1 MTGAYAWRP
10 GLWWLVAFAIL
21 VAGSAYW
28 LRRRPL
34 AAFAGILAAVF
45 FAGALVNELRPP
57 HGDLDTGLLAFA
69 DGRDVVITGH
79 VIKEGNPKPESAGH
93 FQESFDLAAEEAA
106 SAGKRLAVHSHF
118 RVNVYGKAMGD
129 ESGEAGA
136 DEIARHYHYG
146 ERLRVATRL
155 FPPRNFRNPGGFDY
169 RGFLADEGI
178 VALASAKPENIE
190 ALAGFEGYRLELW
203 RTRAYGSIINRL
215 RILWPARQAA
225 LIDALLIG
233 ENEFVGRQLLADFQ
247 RTGTYHVLVISGLKV
262 GILAMFI
269 FWILRRMRIRSL
281 AASVVTIVVTLG
293 YALLTDVGVPVW
305 RATLMLALYLVAKLL
320 YRDRAVLNTIG
331 AAAMALLV
339 VDPSAIFGASYQLS
353 FLCVLII
360 AAIGSPILDRTTR
373 PLISALRSLDAG
385 GYDFALPPRL
395 VQFRL
400 DLRMIAERL
409 QRFVGER
416 LPVFA
421 ISYGGRFLLFG
432 CEFLIIS
439 LVLQAGFALPM
450 AYYFHRATLVSLP
463 ANVLAVPLTE
473 VVMVGAMLA
482 IGASYVSLTISK
494 VPAVIAGVAAQGMAG
509 SVRWLGALRISD
521 ARIPT
526 PGPVVIAACSA
537 GLILAMMLARRRALL
552 ALAGL
557 GALFAS
563 TLWICF
569 VPPRPQFHPGMM
581 EVTAIDVGQGDSIL
595 LVSPQ
600 GKTLL
605 LDAGGVPH
613 WMHSE
618 LDIGE
623 DVVSPYLWS
632 RGFHQLDAVA
642 VSHAH
647 ADHIGGMSA
656 VLANFHPRE
665 LWIGVDTPS
674 PELTKL
680 LNEAKD
686 LHVPVILR
694 KAGDAFEDGG
704 MAFRV
709 LAPARDAISR
719 AWRANDDCLVMTVR
733 YGGTSALLEADA
745 EKETERRMVGEQPEA
760 DLLKVGHHG
769 SATSTI
775 PEFLSAVHPRFAVIS
790 VGTRNVYGHPR
801 RQVLERLADSG
812 VRTYRTDLDGATT
825 FYLDG
830 RSVIPQAEL
839 R

>member
-1 MTGAYAWRP
+1 MYFWRP
-10 GLWWLVAFAIL
+10 GLWWLVASVIFA
-21 VAGSAYW
+21 AASAYW
-28 LRRRPL
+28 VRERPR
-34 AAFAGILAAVF
+34 AGFAGVLVSVF
-45 FAGALVNELRPP
+45 FAGALVTELRPT
-57 HGDLDTGLLAFA
+57 HEGLDTGLLGFA
-69 DGRDVVITGH
+69 DGRDLLITGH
-79 VIKEGNPKPESAGH
+79 IIKQGNPKPESPGR
-93 FQESFDLAAEEAA
+93 FQESFDLAAEEVT
-106 SAGKRLAVHSHF
+106 SAGQRLFIHSQV
-118 RVNVYGKAMGD
+118 RVNVYGKTMGD
-129 ESGEAGA
+129 GSGEAGG
-136 DEIARHYHYG
+136 DETTRHFHYG

-155 FPPRNFRNPGGFDY
+155 FPPRNFRNPGAFDY

-178 VALASAKPENIE
+178 VGLASAKPENIE
-190 ALAGFEGYRLELW
+190 VLPGFEGYRLKLW
-203 RTRAYGSIINRL
+203 RARAYGSILNRIRL
-215 RILWPARQAA
+215 LWPVNQAG

-269 FWILRRMRIRSL
+269 FWTLRRMRIGNL
-281 AASVVTIVVTLG
+281 AASVVAIVVTMG

-320 YRDRAVLNTIG
+320 YRDRSVLNTIG
-331 AAAMALLV
+331 AAAMGLLV
-339 VDPSAIFGASYQLS
+339 ADPSAMFGASYQLS

-373 PLISALRSLDAG
+373 PLISALRNLESA

-409 QRFVGER
+409 RRFVGKR
-416 LPVFA
+416 LPAFA
-421 ISYGGRFLLFG
+421 ISCGGRFLLFG

-473 VVMVGAMLA
+473 AVMIGAMLA
-482 IGASYVSLTISK
+482 IGFSYVSLTISK
-494 VPAVIAGVAAQGMAG
+494 LPALVAGVAAQAMAG

-526 PGPVVIAACSA
+526 PGPLVAVLCTAV
-537 GLILAMMLARRRALL
+537 LMLAMLLARRRAVL
-552 ALAGL
+552 AVAGL
-557 GALFAS
+557 VALFCS

-569 VPPRPQFHPGMM
+569 VPPRPQFYSGMM

-595 LVSPQ
+595 LISPQ

-605 LDAGGVPH
+605 LDAGGVPQ

-674 PELTKL
+674 PELSKL
-680 LNEAKD
+680 LHEARE
-686 LHVPVILR
+686 LHIPVVCR
-694 KAGDAFEDGG
+694 KAGDRFESGG
-704 MAFRV
+704 IEFRV
-709 LAPARDAISR
+709 LAPARDAISHS
-719 AWRANDDCLVMTVR
+719 WRINDDSLVMTVR
-733 YGGTSALLEADA
+733 YGGTSALLEGDA
-745 EKETERRMVGEQPEA
+745 EKETERRMAGEQPEA

-830 RSVIPQAEL
+830 RRVIPQAEL